1 VRRLA
6 WTLLA
11 PLLLAA
17 GVAHGQAWPSKPI
30 RIIYP
35 FPSGGGGE
43 TLTRLVGQRFTEAW
57 GQPVVVEAKPGASG
71 MIGADLL
78 VKAPADGYTLMYFPA
93 ALVVNPALYPKVPYD
108 LEKDF
113 THLTLLGTFPL
124 VLVVNAALP
133 VKSVAD
139 LIQHAK
145 SNPGRVNFA
154 SIGNASPPHLAGEF
168 FKQLAGVDIVHV
180 PYKGS
185 APAQVDL
192 FGGQTQMMFDTAIS
206 AMPHVK
212 AGRVRAIAVTTRNR
226 SPLVPELPTLA
237 ESGLKDFDLAGWAG
251 LAAPAGLPREI
262 ALKIQQEVANAFRQ
276 PDIAQKTAGLGAEA
290 GGNSAEQYRAFV
302 ATETA
307 KWRKLVQTSGAKLD

>member
-1 VRRLA
+1 MRRLA
-6 WTLLA
+6 WSLLA
-11 PLLLAA
+11 SLLFAA

-35 FPSGGGGE
+35 FPAGGGGE

-71 MIGADLL
+71 MIGAELL
-78 VKAPADGYTLMYFPA
+78 VKAPPDGYTLMYFPA

-139 LIQHAK
+139 LVQHAK
-145 SNPGRVNFA
+145 ANPGRVNFA

-185 APAQVDL
+185 APAQADL

-212 AGRVRAIAVTTRNR
+212 SGRVRAIAVTTRNR

-276 PDIAQKTAGLGAEA
+276 PDIAQKTAALGAEA
-290 GGNSAEQYRAFV
+290 GGNSPEQYRAFV
-302 ATETA
+302 ATETT